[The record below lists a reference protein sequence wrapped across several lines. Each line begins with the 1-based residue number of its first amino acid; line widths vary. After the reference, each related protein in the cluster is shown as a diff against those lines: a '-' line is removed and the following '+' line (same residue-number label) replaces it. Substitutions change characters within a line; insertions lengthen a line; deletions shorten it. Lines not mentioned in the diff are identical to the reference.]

1 MVQQLLETNM
11 KPQVGSLVDYNPD
24 EHGPVDDLVFFE
36 SWGDEGDLFYG
47 SGGLFL
53 IKDDNIKVYVGI
65 AY

>member
-1 MVQQLLETNM
+1 M

-24 EHGPVDDLVFFE
+24 EHGPVDDIVFFE

-53 IKDDNIKVYVGI
+53 IKDDNIKVYLGI